1 MKSIKKGIFITF
13 ILCLFLVNV
22 NLEVYASSGKL
33 RSASICQGPNGVYYG
48 QHSSDNHWHAA
59 IKQSNGWYPNGG
71 ILSGNPCSSGGSSSG
86 GSSSSNSGSGSSNS
100 GSSSSNSGSSSSNS
114 GSSSKNSGSTSSNS
128 GSSYSA
134 PKTTVVEKSNE
145 KPVIKTNSFASVKI
159 NKIDDF
165 LLKEDILK
173 LFSVKVTDK
182 EDGTISND
190 KIKVSPEKISK
201 EDIGDHD
208 ITISYTDKDGNKVEK
223 EVELTIKEDGKPVIS
238 TNVID
243 GLLTI
248 NKVDIPKDI
257 DEFIEL
263 LELEVRDEE
272 DGMMD
277 VTKDN
282 ITIDKEAGVLT
293 LSFEDEDGNKVSE
306 DIEYVIVESSII
318 EGLIGIGLIGLIGY
332 GIFILY
338 GKFKSK
344 K

>member
-1 MKSIKKGIFITF
+1 MKNIKKGIFITF

-22 NLEVYASSGKL
+22 NLELYASSGKL
-33 RSASICQGPNGVYYG
+33 RSASICQGPNGIYYG

-59 IKQSNGWYPNGG
+59 VKQSNGWYPNGG
-71 ILSGNPCSSGGSSSG
+71 IVGGNPCSSGGSG
-86 GSSSSNSGSGSSNS
+86 GSTSGGSGSSNS
-100 GSSSSNSGSSSSNS
+100 GSGSSNS

-134 PKTTVVEKSNE
+134 PKPKAVEKSNE
-145 KPVIKTNSFASVKI
+145 KPVITAEELASVKI

-190 KIKVSPEKISK
+190 KIKVSPEKIS
-201 EDIGDHD
+201 EDELGDHD
-208 ITISYTDKDGNKVEK
+208 ITISYTDKDGNNVEK
-223 EVELTIKEDGKPVIS
+223 EVVLTIKEDGKPIIS
-238 TNVID
+238 NNVVD
-243 GLLTI
+243 GVVKI
-248 NKVDIPKDI
+248 NKVDVPKSV
-257 DEFIEL
+257 DELIEL
-263 LELEVRDEE
+263 LELEVRDQE
-272 DGMMD
+272 DGIMD

-282 ITIDKEAGVLT
+282 VNLDKEASVLT
-293 LSFEDEDGNKVSE
+293 LSFVDEDGNKVSE